1 MLQGN
6 SSAALVPAKAKSSRR
21 IGIILCSDALFKRVV
36 LAIFQHLFEVVIVVN
51 YLVIHNFAIL
61 NHRGY
66 VGIDKAL
73 VRLKVKSCKA
83 LLNLFVKLRVYMYC
97 IFLHKFGSG

>member
-36 LAIFQHLFEVVIVVN
+36 LAIF
-51 YLVIHNFAIL
+51 
-61 NHRGY
+61 
-66 VGIDKAL
+66 
-73 VRLKVKSCKA
+73 
-83 LLNLFVKLRVYMYC
+83 
-97 IFLHKFGSG
+97 